1 MIEVVKGIR
10 EMKKIF
16 SVLLVLFLT
25 FSTWSSVLVKATSPS
40 KGTLTIHK
48 YEQEKDG
55 TPGLEGDGSSNQ
67 EVPTNTKPL
76 KGVTFEVKRVASFEK
91 ISNDGKIVKEDMKPV
106 MGATPTQVVTDDNG
120 KLY

>member
-25 FSTWSSVLVKATSPS
+25 FSTWSSVLVKADSPS

-55 TPGLEGDGSSNQ
+55 AQGLEGDGSANQ
-67 EVPTNTKPL
+67 EVPKDVKPL

-91 ISNDGKIVKEDMKPV
+91 FQTMGKS
-106 MGATPTQVVTDDNG
+106 
-120 KLY
+120 